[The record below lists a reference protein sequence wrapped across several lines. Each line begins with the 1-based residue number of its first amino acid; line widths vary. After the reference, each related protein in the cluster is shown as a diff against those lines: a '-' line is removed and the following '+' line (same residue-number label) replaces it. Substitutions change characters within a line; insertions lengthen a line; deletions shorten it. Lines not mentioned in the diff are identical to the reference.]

1 VVCSGG
7 SGYCGQHRGIG
18 ARCALLALSNFNPAF
33 FQTLLTVLAGDEGP
47 TANSDKA
54 IVTYISFWMTA
65 MLLNFVLS
73 EGEHAAT
80 NMISAA
86 VD

>member
-1 VVCSGG
+1 
-7 SGYCGQHRGIG
+7 
-18 ARCALLALSNFNPAF
+18 
-33 FQTLLTVLAGDEGP
+33 LAGDEGP